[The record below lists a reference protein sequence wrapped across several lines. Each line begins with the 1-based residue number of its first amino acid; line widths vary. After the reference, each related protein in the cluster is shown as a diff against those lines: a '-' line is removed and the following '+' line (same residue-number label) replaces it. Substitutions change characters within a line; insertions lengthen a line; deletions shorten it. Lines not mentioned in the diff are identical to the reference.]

1 MKKVISGFVTCCFLM
16 NLTACATIVGDK
28 NQLLGINSNPDKAT
42 VSIQDEMGKDVFSG
56 ETPLTVT
63 LKKGDG
69 YFHGKDYTVKIAKP
83 GYIEQVITVESKA
96 NGWYILGNL
105 LFGGLIGYLIVDPAT
120 GAMWNLT
127 PDQIDTTLEENKTS
141 SNDMMNL
148 RIVLLEDVPDNLK
161 DKMIRIN

>member
-1 MKKVISGFVTCCFLM
+1 
-16 NLTACATIVGDK
+16 
-28 NQLLGINSNPDKAT
+28 
-42 VSIQDEMGKDVFSG
+42 
-56 ETPLTVT
+56 
-63 LKKGDG
+63 
-69 YFHGKDYTVKIAKP
+69 
-83 GYIEQVITVESKA
+83 QVITVESKA

-127 PDQIDTTLEENKTS
+127 PDKIDTTLEENKTS
-141 SNDMMNL
+141 NNDMMNL